1 MNADDIRLYKWIRIW
16 NKWDFTY
23 SNQSLSDVS
32 LRQKC
37 CTFSDP
43 MYLYSEPQEEE
54 AGLKMLPSAFLSDLE
69 VGNKTFVGM
78 SGLKKGQDIQ

>member
-1 MNADDIRLYKWIRIW
+1 
-16 NKWDFTY
+16 
-23 SNQSLSDVS
+23 
-32 LRQKC
+32 
-37 CTFSDP
+37 

-78 SGLKKGQDIQ
+78 SGLKKGQDIQWFSLFQV